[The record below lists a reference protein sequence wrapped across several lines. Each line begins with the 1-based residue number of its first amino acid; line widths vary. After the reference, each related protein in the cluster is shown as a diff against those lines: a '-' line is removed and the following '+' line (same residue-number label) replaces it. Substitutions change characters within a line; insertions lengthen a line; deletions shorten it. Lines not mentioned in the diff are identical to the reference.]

1 MDAAYLFSGSDD
13 TNVRMWRAV
22 ANERSGKQTPRE
34 QKKREYSAALVEKF
48 KYMPEVK
55 RIKNHAHL
63 PKRIMR
69 AADVKETVA
78 GTQRKREKNRRA
90 HSAAGSVPKVSR
102 KKKSVWRV
110 QE

>member
-1 MDAAYLFSGSDD
+1 MTAGA
-13 TNVRMWRAV
+13 RRWR
-22 ANERSGKQTPRE
+22 R
-34 QKKREYSAALVEKF
+34 YSAALVEKF

-55 RIKNHAHL
+55 RIKNHSHL

-90 HSAAGSVPKVSR
+90 HSAAGSVPRVSR